1 MTNDNGK
8 AYYGI
13 GLDNSQLQQDAAEA
27 SRILADIGTEAEQQ
41 SLSVRELLTNLP
53 EINIELITNATDTVS
68 SIDAAFAEIDRVVD
82 TNKAA
87 IKELEKEYARLE
99 KEAAAAFQKGDDKT
113 YRELTQQQVAIKK
126 VISARKEMNRAA
138 AETADELAAE
148 ERRMKEEA
156 KQVEGT
162 AKAHISLRQRI
173 RELKM
178 ELVEM
183 EATGQR
189 GTAEYRALQEEAAAL
204 TDAWGDA
211 QAQANILANDQRG
224 MQGIIS
230 GLTGVSGAFTAAQGA
245 VSLFAGENE
254 HLQAIMLKVQS
265 LMAITMGLQ
274 QVQETLNK
282 DSAFSLVTLN
292 GLKEW
297 WNKLLAVGTGEQIAA
312 AAATGAATAAATANA
327 AATTAEAE
335 SKTAASAAATGKVGA
350 EVADTAA
357 TSANAVAATA
367 GTTAN
372 IGLAG
377 AFRMVG
383 AAIASI
389 PVFGWIAAAIGVL
402 IGVISHFIGKANE
415 ASKRLEEQQELLKE
429 GRKAYAEASMEL
441 ENYIAR
447 IETFN
452 GTKAQEKKLVEELNQ
467 KYGSALGYYDS
478 LSQWKTV
485 LQTKGQAYCQMLL
498 MEAQAQ
504 AILNKYTEA
513 YIHLLE
519 TKEKAENG
527 DFDDRWYEFWNW
539 GGKGDAEKRADA
551 IAEAQAEVNKWE
563 TQYKTLQNQIRE
575 FKAENDLDFHIDP
588 KAVTIGDGKSG
599 GTPFDPKKASAEQKL
614 AIARYKAELAKYLK
628 DSNKELTDLII
639 EGQEQ
644 GLMRELNEIRRSTH
658 EKLAAWT
665 EQLNKLAEVRRDAA
679 KQIYMS
685 GKGATEEGWEQ
696 SENGGKTLQ
705 DWISV
710 IYEENPAI
718 QTEFQRVWEQ
728 IVQNG
733 ENAIRDTRQRYN
745 DAWIDEFGTLQ
756 QKEDKLLR
764 EWRKRLNEIPE
775 EYLPAAIDKM
785 EKEFAALGSERFKK
799 AIDWE
804 SVFGD
809 LSKQSLSSLQYT
821 LTKVRT
827 YFEQN
832 KESMS
837 VTEIKDYQ
845 EAIAKMEEEI
855 ANRNPFSAVLKSL
868 ADLKK
873 SKTEYVEA
881 LAAWKTAQEELNAAE
896 QEFNAALAA
905 KNEIL
910 EQIDNGELV
919 EGCEELTAA
928 ETRLQEARNNSQKA
942 QEKNNAAEQRTLR
955 ARNGITASYKNLAS
969 SLTKVGGVVTDVANR
984 SKTLASI
991 FSDSVASAMGKAI
1004 DFTSEVLDAT
1014 STVIDSIGDLGKDVA
1029 EGVETAVEASA
1040 QGAATAA
1047 ATGATAISTIEK
1059 ASVILAVI
1067 SAALQVATAIANL
1080 FNNDDDKQKEI
1091 EKLQERIDQLQWE
1104 LDNRDTVRLQKN
1116 ADDAIARLR
1125 KSYSEAR
1132 EEVLRLHGVTAQS
1145 SYWQIWFTQARNSAE
1160 IYAKTVSK
1168 IADYWANVSYS
1179 ADKALGSA
1187 KYDESRKQ
1195 LENLAQQQ
1203 VLIQRQI
1210 DEENSKKKTD
1220 SGKVQDY
1227 KNKIAEIAEEMATI
1241 INEMLEDIIGY
1252 TAQDLASE
1260 LGDAFFEAAKAG
1272 EDAMEAWHTKV
1283 NDIVADIIKRMLITQ
1298 YLEPE
1303 IGKIFDKYK
1312 AQWFKNG
1319 EFAGIDAVKDS
1330 AQNMAND
1337 LNRVGDIFNQIYG
1350 GLSENLQ
1357 DLFSSTED
1365 ASREASQKGI
1375 ATASQESVDEL
1386 NGRATAIQGH
1396 TFSINENTKQL
1407 VVTSN
1412 LILQS
1417 VLNIESETTGF
1428 ALRLER
1434 MESNLKSVKDSL
1446 DDINLK
1452 GIKMR

>member
-82 TNKAA
+82 TNNAA
-87 IKELEKEYARLE
+87 IKELEKEYARLG
-99 KEAAAAFQKGDDKT
+99 KEAAAAFMKGDDKT
-113 YRELTQQQVAIKK
+113 YRELTQQQAAIKK

-156 KQVEGT
+156 KATEELGKTQV
-162 AKAHISLRQRI
+162 SLKQRLK
-173 RELKM
+173 EVKM

-183 EATGQR
+183 EAAGQR
-189 GTAEYRALQEEAAAL
+189 NTAEYRALQEEAAAL

-211 QAQANILANDQRG
+211 QAQASILAHDQRG

-230 GLTGVSGAFTAAQGA
+230 GLTGVSGAFTAAQGT

-274 QVQETLNK
+274 QVQATLNK

-297 WNKLLAVGTGEQIAA
+297 WNKLLAVGTGEQIAET
-312 AAATGAATAAATANA
+312 AATGAATAAATANA

-335 SKTAASAAATGKVGA
+335 SKAAASAAATGKVGA

-367 GTTAN
+367 GTAAN

-383 AAIASI
+383 AAISSI
-389 PVFGWIAAAIGVL
+389 PVFGWIAAAIGGLIAVFSSL
-402 IGVISHFIGKANE
+402 IGKESE
-415 ASKRLEEQQELLKE
+415 ATKQMKEQQELLKE
-429 GRKAYAEASMEL
+429 GRKAFAEASMEI
-441 ENYIAR
+441 ENYTAR
-447 IETFN
+447 IESFN

-513 YIHLLE
+513 YINLLE
-519 TKEKAENG
+519 IKEKAENG

-551 IAEAQAEVNKWE
+551 IAEAQAQVDKWE
-563 TQYKTLQNQIRE
+563 TQYKNLQTQIRE
-575 FKAENDLDFHIDP
+575 FKSENDLDFHIDP
-588 KAVTIGDGKSG
+588 KAVTIGDGK
-599 GTPFDPKKASAEQKL
+599 GTPFDPKKATAEQKL

-644 GLMRELNEIRRSTH
+644 GLMRELNEIRRGTR
-658 EKLAAWT
+658 EKLDAWT
-665 EQLNKLAEVRRDAA
+665 EQLNKLAEVRRDTA
-679 KQIYMS
+679 KQLYMS
-685 GKGATEEGWEQ
+685 GRGATEEGWEQ
-696 SENGGKTLQ
+696 SADGKKTLQ
-705 DWISV
+705 DWIAV

-728 IVQNG
+728 IVKNG
-733 ENAIRDTRQRYN
+733 EEAITKARQSYN

-756 QKEDKLLR
+756 QKEEKLLR
-764 EWRKRLNEIPE
+764 EWTKKLNEIPE
-775 EYLPAAIDKM
+775 EFRANAITKM
-785 EKEFAALGSERFKK
+785 EEEFAALGSERFKK

-821 LTKVRT
+821 LTKVRA

-832 KESMS
+832 KSSMS

-845 EAIAKMEEEI
+845 EAITKMEEEI
-855 ANRNPFSAVLKSL
+855 ANRNPFAAMLKSL
-868 ADLKK
+868 SDLKS
-873 SKTEYVEA
+873 SKAEYVAA
-881 LAAWKTAQEELNAAE
+881 LAAWKTAQEELNAAND
-896 QEFNAALAA
+896 EFNAALAA

-910 EQIDNGELV
+910 TQIDNGELV
-919 EGCEELTAA
+919 EGCEELTEA
-928 ETRLQEARNNSQKA
+928 ETRLQEARTRSQQA
-942 QEKNNAAEQRTLR
+942 TEKNNAAEQRTLR
-955 ARNGITASYKNLAS
+955 ARNGITASYKNFAS
-969 SLTKVGGVVTDVANR
+969 SLTKVGTVVTDVANR
-984 SKTLASI
+984 SKNLAAI

-1014 STVIDSIGDLGKDVA
+1014 STVIDSLGDLGKDVA
-1029 EGVETAVEASA
+1029 EGVETAVEATA
-1040 QGAATAA
+1040 QGATAAA

-1104 LDNRDTVRLQKN
+1104 LDNQDTVRLTKN
-1116 ADDAIARLR
+1116 TDDAIARLK
-1125 KSYSEAR
+1125 KSYAEAR
-1132 EEVLRLHGVTAQS
+1132 EEVLRLHGVTAQTS
-1145 SYWQIWFTQARNSAE
+1145 MWAQWFLTARHSAE
-1160 IYAKTVSK
+1160 IYGKTVAK
-1168 IADYWANVSYS
+1168 IADYWANVSYT

-1203 VLIQRQI
+1203 VLIQKQI

-1220 SGKVQDY
+1220 NGKVQDY

-1241 INEMLEDIIGY
+1241 INEMLEEIIGY
-1252 TAQDLASE
+1252 TAEDLASE
-1260 LGDAFFEAAKAG
+1260 LGNAFFEAAKAG

-1312 AQWFKNG
+1312 SKWFKDG

-1330 AQNMAND
+1330 AQNMADD

-1350 GLSENLQ
+1350 GLNEGLQ
-1357 DLFSSTED
+1357 NLFSSTED
-1365 ASREASQKGI
+1365 ANREASQKGI

-1386 NGRATAIQGH
+1386 NGRTTAIQGH
-1396 TFSINENTKQL
+1396 TYSINENTKQL

-1417 VLNIESETTGF
+1417 VMNIETETTGF
-1428 ALRLER
+1428 GQRLQR
-1434 MESNLKSVKDSL
+1434 METNLKSVKDSL

-1452 GIKMR
+1452 GLKLR

>member
-41 SLSVRELLTNLP
+41 SLSVRDLLTNLP

-82 TNKAA
+82 TNNAA
-87 IKELEKEYARLE
+87 IKELEKEYARLG
-99 KEAAAAFQKGDDKT
+99 KEAGAAFMKGDDKT
-113 YRELTQQQVAIKK
+113 YRELTQQQQAIKK

-138 AETADELAAE
+138 AETADELAKE
-148 ERRMKEEA
+148 EKRMKEEA
-156 KQVEGT
+156 KAAEES
-162 AKAHISLRQRI
+162 AKSQTSLRQRL
-173 RELKM
+173 REVKL
-178 ELVEM
+178 ELVEL
-183 EATGQR
+183 EAAGQR

-230 GLTGVSGAFTAAQGA
+230 GLTGVSGAFTAAQGT

-274 QVQETLNK
+274 QVQATLNK

-297 WNKLLAVGTGEQIAA
+297 WNKLLAVGTGQQIAET
-312 AAATGAATAAATANA
+312 AATGAATAAATANA

-335 SKTAASAAATGKVGA
+335 SKAAASAAATGKVGA
-350 EVADTAA
+350 EIADTAA
-357 TSANAVAATA
+357 TGANAVAAGA
-367 GTTAN
+367 GATAN

-383 AAIASI
+383 AAISSI

-402 IGVISHFIGKANE
+402 IGVISHFIDKANE
-415 ASKRLEEQQELLKE
+415 ASKRLEEQQELVKE
-429 GRKAYAEASMEL
+429 GRKAYAEASMEIQ
-441 ENYIAR
+441 NYTAR
-447 IETFN
+447 IESFN
-452 GTKAQEKKLVEELNQ
+452 GTKAQEKQLVEELNQ
-467 KYGSALGYYDS
+467 KYGSALGYDDR

-504 AILNKYTEA
+504 AILNKYTES
-513 YIHLLE
+513 YINLLE

-527 DFDDRWYEFWNW
+527 EFDHWYQT
-539 GGKGDAEKRADA
+539 KAGDQAARRNA
-551 IAEAQAEVNKWE
+551 IAEAQAEVDKWE
-563 TQYKTLQNQIRE
+563 TQYKDLQNQIRE
-575 FKAENDLDFHIDP
+575 FKAANDLDFHIDP
-588 KAVTIGDGKSG
+588 KSVTIGGGSG
-599 GTPFDPKKASAEQKL
+599 SSFDPKKATSEQKL

-644 GLMRELNEIRRSTH
+644 GLMRELNEIRRGTR

-665 EQLNKLAEVRRDAA
+665 EQLNKLAEVRRDTA
-679 KQIYMS
+679 KQLYMS

-696 SENGGKTLQ
+696 SDNGKKTLQ

-710 IYEENPAI
+710 IYEENPEI
-718 QTEFQRVWEQ
+718 QAEFQRVWEQ
-728 IVQNG
+728 IVKNG
-733 ENAIRDTRQRYN
+733 EEAISAARQSYN
-745 DAWIDEFGTLQ
+745 DAWIDEFGTLE

-764 EWRKRLNEIPE
+764 EWTKKLNSIPA
-775 EYLPAAIDKM
+775 EYLPAAIQQM
-785 EKEFAALGSERFKK
+785 EEAFSALGSERFKK

-832 KESMS
+832 KDSMS

-845 EAIAKMEEEI
+845 EAITKMEEEI
-855 ANRNPFSAVLKSL
+855 ANRNPFAAMLKSL
-868 ADLKK
+868 SDLKSAK
-873 SKTEYVEA
+873 AEYIDA
-881 LAAWKTAQEELNAAE
+881 LSAWKTAQEELNVANA
-896 QEFNAALAA
+896 EFNEALAA
-905 KNEIL
+905 KNEIIS
-910 EQIDNGELV
+910 QIDNGELV
-919 EGCEELTAA
+919 EGCEELTEA
-928 ETRLQEARNNSQKA
+928 ETRLQEARTRSQQA
-942 QEKNNAAEQRTLR
+942 TERNNAAEQRTLR
-955 ARNGITASYKNLAS
+955 ARNGITASYKNFAS
-969 SLTKVGGVVTDVANR
+969 SLTKVGGVVTDVATR
-984 SKTLASI
+984 SKALASI

-1014 STVIDSIGDLGKDVA
+1014 ETVIDSIGDLGKDVA
-1029 EGVETAVEASA
+1029 EGVETAVEATA
-1040 QGAATAA
+1040 QGATAAA

-1104 LDNRDTVRLQKN
+1104 LDNQETVRLQRN
-1116 ADDAIARLR
+1116 ADDAISRLK
-1125 KSYSEAR
+1125 KSYAEAR
-1132 EEVLRLHGVTAQS
+1132 QEVLALHGITAQS

-1168 IADYWANVSYS
+1168 IADYWANVSYT

-1195 LENLAQQQ
+1195 LENLAKQQ

-1252 TAQDLASE
+1252 TATDLASE
-1260 LGDAFFEAAKAG
+1260 LGNAFFEAAKAG

-1298 YLEPE
+1298 FLEPE
-1303 IGKIFDKYK
+1303 IGKIFDRYK
-1312 AQWFKNG
+1312 QKWFPNG
-1319 EFAGIDAVKDS
+1319 QFAGIDAVIAS
-1330 AQNMAND
+1330 AQGMSSD
-1337 LNRVGDIFNQIYG
+1337 LNRAGEIFNQIYS
-1350 GLSENLQ
+1350 GLNQGLQ
-1357 DLFSSTED
+1357 DLFAPTEE
-1365 ASREASQKGI
+1365 ASRQASEKGI

-1407 VVTSN
+1407 VVTAN
-1412 LILQS
+1412 LILES
-1417 VLNIESETTGF
+1417 VLNIESETSGF
-1428 ALRLER
+1428 GLRLER
-1434 MESNLKSVKDSL
+1434 METNLKSVRDTL

-1452 GIKMR
+1452 GLKMR

>member
-41 SLSVRELLTNLP
+41 SLSVRDLLTNLP

-82 TNKAA
+82 TNNAA
-87 IKELEKEYARLE
+87 IKELEKEYARLG
-99 KEAAAAFQKGDDKT
+99 KEAGAAFMKGDDKT
-113 YRELTQQQVAIKK
+113 YRELTQQQQAIKK

-138 AETADELAAE
+138 AETADELAKE
-148 ERRMKEEA
+148 EKRMKEEA
-156 KQVEGT
+156 KAAEES
-162 AKAHISLRQRI
+162 AKSQTSLRQRL
-173 RELKM
+173 REVKL
-178 ELVEM
+178 ELVEL
-183 EATGQR
+183 EAAGQR
-189 GTAEYRALQEEAAAL
+189 GTAEYRALQEDAAAL

-274 QVQETLNK
+274 QVQATLNK

-297 WNKLLAVGTGEQIAA
+297 WNKLLAVGTGQQIAET
-312 AAATGAATAAATANA
+312 AATGAATAAATANA
-327 AATTAEAE
+327 TATTAEAE
-335 SKTAASAAATGKVGA
+335 SKAAASAAATGKVGA
-350 EVADTAA
+350 EIADTAA
-357 TSANAVAATA
+357 TGANAVAAGA
-367 GTTAN
+367 GATAN

-383 AAIASI
+383 AAISSI

-402 IGVISHFIGKANE
+402 IGVISHFIDKANE
-415 ASKRLEEQQELLKE
+415 ASKRLEEQQELVKE
-429 GRKAYAEASMEL
+429 GRKAYAEASMEIQ
-441 ENYIAR
+441 NYTAR
-447 IETFN
+447 IESFN
-452 GTKAQEKKLVEELNQ
+452 GTKAQEKQLVEELNQ

-478 LSQWKTV
+478 LSQWKSV
-485 LQTKGQAYCQMLL
+485 LQTKGQAYCKMLL

-504 AILNKYTEA
+504 AILNKYTES
-513 YIHLLE
+513 YINLLE

-527 DFDDRWYEFWNW
+527 EFDHWYQT
-539 GGKGDAEKRADA
+539 KAGDQAARRKA
-551 IAEAQAEVNKWE
+551 IAEAQAEVDRWE
-563 TQYKTLQNQIRE
+563 TQYKDLQNQIRE

-588 KAVTIGDGKSG
+588 KSVTIGGGSG
-599 GTPFDPKKASAEQKL
+599 SSFDPKKATSEQKL

-644 GLMRELNEIRRSTH
+644 GLMRELNEIRRGTR

-665 EQLNKLAEVRRDAA
+665 EQLNKLAEVRRDTA
-679 KQIYMS
+679 KQLYMS

-696 SENGGKTLQ
+696 SDNGKKTLQ

-710 IYEENPAI
+710 IYEENPEI
-718 QTEFQRVWEQ
+718 QAEFQRVWEQ
-728 IVQNG
+728 IVKNG
-733 ENAIRDTRQRYN
+733 EEAISAARQSYN
-745 DAWIDEFGTLQ
+745 DAWIDEFGTLE

-764 EWRKRLNEIPE
+764 EWTKKLNSIPA
-775 EYLPAAIDKM
+775 EYLPAAIQQM
-785 EKEFAALGSERFKK
+785 EEAFAALGSERFKK

-832 KESMS
+832 KDSMS

-845 EAIAKMEEEI
+845 KAITKMEEEI
-855 ANRNPFSAVLKSL
+855 ANRNPFAAMLKSL
-868 ADLKK
+868 SDLKSAK
-873 SKTEYVEA
+873 AEYIDA
-881 LAAWKTAQEELNAAE
+881 LSAWKTAQEELNAANV
-896 QEFNAALAA
+896 EFNEALAA
-905 KNEIL
+905 KNEIIS
-910 EQIDNGELV
+910 QIDNGELV
-919 EGCEELTAA
+919 EGCDELTEA
-928 ETRLQEARNNSQKA
+928 ETRLQNARTRSQQA
-942 QEKNNAAEQRTLR
+942 TEKNNAAEQRTLR
-955 ARNGITASYKNLAS
+955 ARNGITASYKNFAS
-969 SLTKVGGVVTDVANR
+969 SLKNVGGVVTDVATR
-984 SKTLASI
+984 SKALASI

-1014 STVIDSIGDLGKDVA
+1014 ETVIDSLGDLGKDVA
-1029 EGVETAVEASA
+1029 EGVETAVEATA
-1040 QGAATAA
+1040 QGATAA
-1047 ATGATAISTIEK
+1047 TATGATAISTIEK

-1104 LDNRDTVRLQKN
+1104 LDNQETVRLQRN
-1116 ADDAIARLR
+1116 ADDAIARLK
-1125 KSYSEAR
+1125 KSYVEAR
-1132 EEVLRLHGVTAQS
+1132 QEVLALHGITAQS

-1168 IADYWANVSYS
+1168 IADYWANVSYTT
-1179 ADKALGSA
+1179 DKALGSA

-1227 KNKIAEIAEEMATI
+1227 KNKIAEIAEEMVKI

-1252 TAQDLASE
+1252 TASDLSSE
-1260 LGDAFFEAAKAG
+1260 LGNAFFEAAKAG

-1298 YLEPE
+1298 FLEPE
-1303 IGKIFDKYK
+1303 IGKIFDRYK
-1312 AQWFKNG
+1312 QKWFPNG
-1319 EFAGIDAVKDS
+1319 QFAGIDAVIAS
-1330 AQNMAND
+1330 AQGMSAD
-1337 LNRVGDIFNQIYG
+1337 LNRAGEIFNQIYS
-1350 GLSENLQ
+1350 GLNQGLQ
-1357 DLFSSTED
+1357 DLFAPTEE
-1365 ASREASQKGI
+1365 ASREASEKGI

-1407 VVTSN
+1407 VVTAN
-1412 LILQS
+1412 LILES
-1417 VLNIESETTGF
+1417 VLNIESETSGF
-1428 ALRLER
+1428 GLRLER
-1434 MESNLKSVKDSL
+1434 METSLKSVRETL
-1446 DDINLK
+1446 DEINLK
-1452 GIKMR
+1452 GLKMR

>member
-82 TNKAA
+82 TNNAA
-87 IKELEKEYARLE
+87 IKELEKEYARLG
-99 KEAAAAFQKGDDKT
+99 KEAGAAFMKGDDKT
-113 YRELTQQQVAIKK
+113 YRELTQQQQAIKQ

-138 AETADELAAE
+138 AETAAELAAE
-148 ERRMKEEA
+148 ERRMKDEA
-156 KQVEGT
+156 KATEES
-162 AKAHISLRQRI
+162 AKSQTSLRQRL
-173 RELKM
+173 REVKL
-178 ELVEM
+178 ELVEL
-183 EATGQR
+183 EAAGQR
-189 GTAEYRALQEEAAAL
+189 GSAEYRALQEEAAAL

-274 QVQETLNK
+274 QVQATLNK

-297 WNKLLAVGTGEQIAA
+297 WNKLLAVGTGQQIAET
-312 AAATGAATAAATANA
+312 AATGVATAAATANA

-335 SKTAASAAATGKVGA
+335 SKAAVSAAATGKVGA

-357 TSANAVAATA
+357 TGANAVAAGA
-367 GTTAN
+367 GTAAN

-383 AAIASI
+383 AAISSI
-389 PVFGWIAAAIGVL
+389 PVFGWIAAAISVL
-402 IGVISHFIGKANE
+402 IGVISHFIDKANE
-415 ASKRLEEQQELLKE
+415 ASKRLEEQQELVKE
-429 GRKAYAEASMEL
+429 GRKAYAEASMEI
-441 ENYIAR
+441 ENYTAR
-447 IETFN
+447 IESFN
-452 GTKAQEKKLVEELNQ
+452 GTKAQEKQLVEELNQ
-467 KYGSALGYYDS
+467 KYGSSLGYYDG

-504 AILNKYTEA
+504 AILNKYTES
-513 YIHLLE
+513 YINLLE

-527 DFDDRWYEFWNW
+527 EFDHFYQT
-539 GGKGDAEKRADA
+539 KAGDQKARRDA
-551 IAEAQAEVNKWE
+551 IAEAQAEVDRWE
-563 TQYKTLQNQIRE
+563 TQYKDLQRQIRE

-588 KAVTIGDGKSG
+588 KAVTIGGGSG
-599 GTPFDPKKASAEQKL
+599 VSAFDPKKATAEQKL

-628 DSNKELTDLII
+628 NSNKELTDLII

-644 GLMRELNEIRRSTH
+644 GLMRELNEIRRSTQ

-665 EQLNKLAEVRRDAA
+665 EQLNRLAEVRRDAA

-685 GKGATEEGWEQ
+685 GNGATEEGWEQ
-696 SENGGKTLQ
+696 SDNGKKTLQ

-710 IYEENPAI
+710 IYEENPEI
-718 QTEFQRVWEQ
+718 QAEFQRVWEQ
-728 IVQNG
+728 IVLNG

-764 EWRKRLNEIPE
+764 EWGKRLNEIPE

-785 EKEFAALGSERFKK
+785 EKEFSALGSERFKK

-855 ANRNPFSAVLKSL
+855 ANRNPFSAMLKSL
-868 ADLKK
+868 SDMKK
-873 SKTEYVEA
+873 SKAEYVLA
-881 LAAWKTAQEELNAAE
+881 LAAWKTAQEELNAANE
-896 QEFNAALAA
+896 EFNAALAA
-905 KNEIL
+905 KNKIL
-910 EQIDNGELV
+910 KQIDNGKLV

-928 ETRLQEARNNSQKA
+928 ETRLEEARNNSQKA
-942 QEKNNAAEQRTLR
+942 QEKNNSAEQRTLR
-955 ARNGITASYKNLAS
+955 ARNGITASYKNFAS
-969 SLTKVGGVVTDVANR
+969 SLTKVGGVVTDVATR
-984 SKTLASI
+984 SKALASI

-1029 EGVETAVEASA
+1029 EGVETAVEATA
-1040 QGAATAA
+1040 QGATAAA

-1104 LDNRDTVRLQKN
+1104 LDNQDTVRLQKN

-1145 SYWQIWFTQARNSAE
+1145 SYWQIWFTEARHSAE

-1203 VLIQRQI
+1203 VLIQKQI

-1220 SGKVQDY
+1220 SGKIQDY

-1252 TAQDLASE
+1252 TAEDLASE
-1260 LGDAFFEAAKAG
+1260 LGNAFFEAAKAG

-1337 LNRVGDIFNQIYG
+1337 LNRVGDIFNQIYS

>member
-27 SRILADIGTEAEQQ
+27 SRILADIGTEAERQ
-41 SLSVRELLTNLP
+41 SLSVRDLLTNLP

-82 TNKAA
+82 TNNAA
-87 IKELEKEYARLE
+87 IKELEKEYARLG
-99 KEAAAAFQKGDDKT
+99 KEAGAAFMKGDDKT
-113 YRELTQQQVAIKK
+113 YRELTQQQQAIKM

-138 AETADELAAE
+138 AETADELAKE
-148 ERRMKEEA
+148 EKRMKEEA
-156 KQVEGT
+156 KAAEES
-162 AKAHISLRQRI
+162 AKSQTSLRQRL
-173 RELKM
+173 REVKL
-178 ELVEM
+178 ELVEL
-183 EATGQR
+183 EAAGQR

-204 TDAWGDA
+204 TDAWDDA

-274 QVQETLNK
+274 QVQATLNK

-297 WNKLLAVGTGEQIAA
+297 WNKLLAVGTGQQIAET
-312 AAATGAATAAATANA
+312 AATGVATAAATANA

-335 SKTAASAAATGKVGA
+335 SKAAASAAATGKVGA
-350 EVADTAA
+350 EIADTAA
-357 TSANAVAATA
+357 TGANAVAAGA
-367 GTTAN
+367 GATAN

-383 AAIASI
+383 AAISSI

-402 IGVISHFIGKANE
+402 IGVISHFIDKANE
-415 ASKRLEEQQELLKE
+415 ASKRLEEQQELVKE
-429 GRKAYAEASMEL
+429 GRKAYAEASMEIQ
-441 ENYIAR
+441 NYTAR
-447 IETFN
+447 IESFN
-452 GTKAQEKKLVEELNQ
+452 GTKAQEKQLVEELNQ

-504 AILNKYTEA
+504 AILNKYTES
-513 YIHLLE
+513 YINLLE

-527 DFDDRWYEFWNW
+527 EFDHWYQT
-539 GGKGDAEKRADA
+539 KAGDQAARRNA
-551 IAEAQAEVNKWE
+551 IAEAQAEVDKWE
-563 TQYKTLQNQIRE
+563 TQYKDLQNQIRE
-575 FKAENDLDFHIDP
+575 FKAANDLDFHIDP
-588 KAVTIGDGKSG
+588 KSVTIGGGSG
-599 GTPFDPKKASAEQKL
+599 SSFDPKKATSEQKL

-644 GLMRELNEIRRSTH
+644 GLMRELNEIRRGTR

-665 EQLNKLAEVRRDAA
+665 EQLNKLAEVRRDTA
-679 KQIYMS
+679 KQLYMS

-696 SENGGKTLQ
+696 SDNGKKTLQ

-710 IYEENPAI
+710 IYEENPEI
-718 QTEFQRVWEQ
+718 QAEFQRVWEQ
-728 IVQNG
+728 IVKNG
-733 ENAIRDTRQRYN
+733 EEAISAARQSYN
-745 DAWIDEFGTLQ
+745 DAWIDEFGTLE

-764 EWRKRLNEIPE
+764 EWTKKLNSIPA
-775 EYLPAAIDKM
+775 EYLPAAIQQM
-785 EKEFAALGSERFKK
+785 EEAFSALGSERFKK

-832 KESMS
+832 KDSMS

-845 EAIAKMEEEI
+845 EAITKMEEEI
-855 ANRNPFSAVLKSL
+855 ANRNPFAAMLKSL
-868 ADLKK
+868 SDLKSAK
-873 SKTEYVEA
+873 AEYIDA
-881 LAAWKTAQEELNAAE
+881 LSAWKTAQEELNAANA
-896 QEFNAALAA
+896 EFNEALAA
-905 KNEIL
+905 KNEIIS
-910 EQIDNGELV
+910 QIDNGELV
-919 EGCEELTAA
+919 EGCDELTEA
-928 ETRLQEARNNSQKA
+928 ETRLQNARTRSQQA
-942 QEKNNAAEQRTLR
+942 TEKNNAAEQRTLR
-955 ARNGITASYKNLAS
+955 ARNGITASYKNFAS
-969 SLTKVGGVVTDVANR
+969 SLKKVGGVVTDVATR
-984 SKTLASI
+984 SKALASI

-1014 STVIDSIGDLGKDVA
+1014 ETVIDSIGDLGKDVA
-1029 EGVETAVEASA
+1029 EGVETAVEATA
-1040 QGAATAA
+1040 QGATAAA

-1104 LDNRDTVRLQKN
+1104 LDNQETVRLQRN
-1116 ADDAIARLR
+1116 ADDAISRLK
-1125 KSYSEAR
+1125 KSYAEAR
-1132 EEVLRLHGVTAQS
+1132 QEVLALHGITAQS

-1168 IADYWANVSYS
+1168 IADYWANVSYT

-1252 TAQDLASE
+1252 TASDLASE
-1260 LGDAFFEAAKAG
+1260 LGNAFFEAAKAG

-1298 YLEPE
+1298 FLEPE
-1303 IGKIFDKYK
+1303 IGKIFDRYK
-1312 AQWFKNG
+1312 QKWFPNG
-1319 EFAGIDAVKDS
+1319 QFAGIDAVIAS
-1330 AQNMAND
+1330 AQGMSSD
-1337 LNRVGDIFNQIYG
+1337 LNRAGEIFNQIYS
-1350 GLSENLQ
+1350 GLNQGLQ
-1357 DLFSSTED
+1357 DLFAPTEE
-1365 ASREASQKGI
+1365 ASREASEKGI

-1407 VVTSN
+1407 VVTAN
-1412 LILQS
+1412 LILES
-1417 VLNIESETTGF
+1417 VLNIESETSGF
-1428 ALRLER
+1428 GLRLER
-1434 MESNLKSVKDSL
+1434 METSLKSVRDTL

-1452 GIKMR
+1452 GLKMR

>member
-41 SLSVRELLTNLP
+41 SLSVRDLLTNLP

-82 TNKAA
+82 TNNAA
-87 IKELEKEYARLE
+87 IKELEKEYARLG
-99 KEAAAAFQKGDDKT
+99 KEAGAAFMKGDDKT
-113 YRELTQQQVAIKK
+113 YRELTQQQQAIKK
-126 VISARKEMNRAA
+126 IISARKEMNRAA
-138 AETADELAAE
+138 AETADELAKE
-148 ERRMKEEA
+148 EKRMKEEA
-156 KQVEGT
+156 KAAEES
-162 AKAHISLRQRI
+162 AKSQTSLRQRL
-173 RELKM
+173 REVKL
-178 ELVEM
+178 ELVEL
-183 EATGQR
+183 EAAGQR
-189 GTAEYRALQEEAAAL
+189 GTAEYRALQEDAAAL

-274 QVQETLNK
+274 QVQATLNK

-297 WNKLLAVGTGEQIAA
+297 WNKLLAVGTGQQIAET
-312 AAATGAATAAATANA
+312 AATGAATAAATANA
-327 AATTAEAE
+327 TATTAEAE
-335 SKTAASAAATGKVGA
+335 SKAAASAAAIGKVGA
-350 EVADTAA
+350 EIADTAA
-357 TSANAVAATA
+357 TGANAVAAGA
-367 GTTAN
+367 GATAN

-383 AAIASI
+383 AAISSI

-402 IGVISHFIGKANE
+402 IGVISHFIDKANE
-415 ASKRLEEQQELLKE
+415 ASKRLEEQQELVKE
-429 GRKAYAEASMEL
+429 GRKAYAEASMEIQ
-441 ENYIAR
+441 NYTAR
-447 IETFN
+447 IESFN
-452 GTKAQEKKLVEELNQ
+452 GTKAQEKQLVEELNQ

-478 LSQWKTV
+478 LSQWKSV
-485 LQTKGQAYCQMLL
+485 LQTKGQAYCKMLL
-498 MEAQAQ
+498 METQAQ
-504 AILNKYTEA
+504 AILNKYTES
-513 YIHLLE
+513 YINLLE

-527 DFDDRWYEFWNW
+527 EFDHWYQT
-539 GGKGDAEKRADA
+539 KAGDQAARRKA
-551 IAEAQAEVNKWE
+551 IAEAQAEVDRWE
-563 TQYKTLQNQIRE
+563 TQYKDLQNQIRE

-588 KAVTIGDGKSG
+588 KSVTIGGGSG
-599 GTPFDPKKASAEQKL
+599 SSFDPKKATSEQKL

-644 GLMRELNEIRRSTH
+644 GLMRELNEIRRGTR

-665 EQLNKLAEVRRDAA
+665 EQLNKLAEVRRDTA
-679 KQIYMS
+679 KQLYMS

-696 SENGGKTLQ
+696 SDNGKKTLQ

-710 IYEENPAI
+710 IYEENPEI
-718 QTEFQRVWEQ
+718 QAEFQRVWEQ
-728 IVQNG
+728 IVKNG
-733 ENAIRDTRQRYN
+733 EEAISAARQSYN
-745 DAWIDEFGTLQ
+745 DAWIDEFGTLE

-764 EWRKRLNEIPE
+764 EWTKKLNSIPA
-775 EYLPAAIDKM
+775 EYLPAAIQQM
-785 EKEFAALGSERFKK
+785 EEAFAALGSERFKK

-832 KESMS
+832 KDSMS

-845 EAIAKMEEEI
+845 KAITKMEEEI
-855 ANRNPFSAVLKSL
+855 ANRNPFAAMLKSL
-868 ADLKK
+868 SDLKSAK
-873 SKTEYVEA
+873 AEYIDA
-881 LAAWKTAQEELNAAE
+881 LSAWKTAQEELNAANV
-896 QEFNAALAA
+896 EFNEALAA
-905 KNEIL
+905 KNEIIS
-910 EQIDNGELV
+910 QIDNGELV
-919 EGCEELTAA
+919 EGCDELTEA
-928 ETRLQEARNNSQKA
+928 ETRLQNARTRSQQA
-942 QEKNNAAEQRTLR
+942 TEKNNAAEQRTLR
-955 ARNGITASYKNLAS
+955 ARNGITASYKNFAS
-969 SLTKVGGVVTDVANR
+969 SLKNVGGVVTDVATR
-984 SKTLASI
+984 SKALASI

-1014 STVIDSIGDLGKDVA
+1014 ETVIDSLGDLGKDVA
-1029 EGVETAVEASA
+1029 EGVETAVEATA
-1040 QGAATAA
+1040 QGATAA
-1047 ATGATAISTIEK
+1047 TATGATAISTIEK

-1104 LDNRDTVRLQKN
+1104 LDNQETVRLQRN
-1116 ADDAIARLR
+1116 ADDAIARLK
-1125 KSYSEAR
+1125 KSYVEAR
-1132 EEVLRLHGVTAQS
+1132 QEVLALHGITAQS

-1168 IADYWANVSYS
+1168 IADYWANVSYTT
-1179 ADKALGSA
+1179 DKALGSA

-1227 KNKIAEIAEEMATI
+1227 KNKIAEIAEEMVTI

-1252 TAQDLASE
+1252 TASDLSSE
-1260 LGDAFFEAAKAG
+1260 LGNAFFEAAKAG

-1298 YLEPE
+1298 FLEPE
-1303 IGKIFDKYK
+1303 IGKIFDRYK
-1312 AQWFKNG
+1312 QKWFPNG
-1319 EFAGIDAVKDS
+1319 QFAGIDAVIAS
-1330 AQNMAND
+1330 AQGMSAD
-1337 LNRVGDIFNQIYG
+1337 LNRAGEIFNQIYS
-1350 GLSENLQ
+1350 GLNQGLQ
-1357 DLFSSTED
+1357 DLFAPTEE
-1365 ASREASQKGI
+1365 ASREASEKGI

-1407 VVTSN
+1407 VVTAN
-1412 LILQS
+1412 LILES
-1417 VLNIESETTGF
+1417 VLNIESETSGF
-1428 ALRLER
+1428 GLRLER
-1434 MESNLKSVKDSL
+1434 METSLKSVRETL
-1446 DDINLK
+1446 DEINLK
-1452 GIKMR
+1452 GLKMR

>member
-41 SLSVRELLTNLP
+41 SLSVRDLLTNLP
-53 EINIELITNATDTVS
+53 EINIELITNATDTAQ

-82 TNKAA
+82 TNNAA
-87 IKELEKEYARLE
+87 IKELEKEYARLG
-99 KEAAAAFQKGDDKT
+99 KEAGAAFMKGDDKT
-113 YRELTQQQVAIKK
+113 YRELTQQQQAIKK

-138 AETADELAAE
+138 AETAYELAAE

-156 KQVEGT
+156 KATEES
-162 AKAHISLRQRI
+162 AKSQTSLRQRL
-173 RELKM
+173 REVKL
-178 ELVEM
+178 ELVEL
-183 EATGQR
+183 EAAGQR
-189 GTAEYRALQEEAAAL
+189 GSAEYRALQDEAAAL

-274 QVQETLNK
+274 QVQQTLNK

-297 WNKLLAVGTGEQIAA
+297 WNKLLAVGTGQQIAE
-312 AAATGAATAAATANA
+312 AAATGTATAAAAANA

-335 SKTAASAAATGKVGA
+335 SKAAASAAATGKVGA

-357 TSANAVAATA
+357 TGANAVAATA
-367 GTTAN
+367 GTAAN

-383 AAIASI
+383 AAISSI
-389 PVFGWIAAAIGVL
+389 PVFGWIAAAIGGL
-402 IGVISHFIGKANE
+402 IAVFSSLLGKEDE
-415 ASKRLEEQQELLKE
+415 ATKQMKEQQELLKE
-429 GRKAYAEASMEL
+429 GRKAYAEASMEI
-441 ENYIAR
+441 ENYTAR
-447 IETFN
+447 IESFN
-452 GTKAQEKKLVEELNQ
+452 GSKAQEKKLVEELNS

-513 YIHLLE
+513 YINLLE

-527 DFDDRWYEFWNW
+527 DFDDSWYEFWNW

-551 IAEAQAEVNKWE
+551 IAEAQAEVDKWE
-563 TQYKTLQNQIRE
+563 TQYKELQSQIRE

-588 KAVTIGDGKSG
+588 KSVTIGDGGSG
-599 GTPFDPKKASAEQKL
+599 STFDPKKATAEQKL
-614 AIARYKAELAKYLK
+614 AIARYKAELAKYLR

-644 GLMRELNEIRRSTH
+644 GLMRELNEIRRGTQ
-658 EKLAAWT
+658 EKLNAWT
-665 EQLNKLAEVRRDAA
+665 EQLNKLAEVRRDTA
-679 KQIYMS
+679 KQLYMS
-685 GKGATEEGWEQ
+685 GQGATEEGWEQ
-696 SENGGKTLQ
+696 SENGKKTLQ
-705 DWISV
+705 DWIAV
-710 IYEENPAI
+710 LYEENPEI

-728 IVQNG
+728 IVANG
-733 ENAIRDTRQRYN
+733 EAAIAKTRQDYN
-745 DAWIDEFGTLQ
+745 DAWIDEFGTLE

-764 EWRKRLNEIPE
+764 EWTKKLNEIPA
-775 EYLPAAIDKM
+775 EYLPAAIQQM
-785 EKEFAALGSERFKK
+785 EEAFSALGSERFKK

-832 KESMS
+832 KDSMS

-845 EAIAKMEEEI
+845 EAITKMEEEI
-855 ANRNPFSAVLKSL
+855 ANRNPFAAMLKSL
-868 ADLKK
+868 SDLKSAK
-873 SKTEYVEA
+873 AEYIDA
-881 LAAWKTAQEELNAAE
+881 LAAWKSAQEELNAANV
-896 QEFNAALAA
+896 EFNEALAA
-905 KNEIL
+905 KNAII

-919 EGCEELTAA
+919 EGCDELTEA
-928 ETRLQEARNNSQKA
+928 ENRLQNARTRSQQA
-942 QEKNNAAEQRTLR
+942 TEKNNAAEQRTLR
-955 ARNGITASYKNLAS
+955 ARNGITASYKNFAS

-984 SKTLASI
+984 SKTLAAI

-1014 STVIDSIGDLGKDVA
+1014 ATVIDSIGDLGKDVA
-1029 EGVETAVEASA
+1029 EGVETAVDAAA
-1040 QGAATAA
+1040 QGATAAA

-1080 FNNDDDKQKEI
+1080 FNNDDEKQKEI

-1104 LDNRDTVRLQKN
+1104 LDNQETVRLQKKT
-1116 ADDAIARLR
+1116 ADALTLLKKLYAETR
-1125 KSYSEAR
+1125 A
-1132 EEVLRLHGVTAQS
+1132 EVLALHGVTAQS

-1160 IYAKTVSK
+1160 IYAKTVAK
-1168 IADYWANVSYS
+1168 IADYWANVSYT

-1187 KYDESRKQ
+1187 KYDDSRKQ

-1203 VLIQRQI
+1203 ILIQRQI

-1252 TAQDLASE
+1252 TAADLSSE
-1260 LGDAFFEAAKAG
+1260 LGNAFFEAAKAG

-1298 YLEPE
+1298 FLEPE

-1312 AQWFKNG
+1312 QKWFPNG
-1319 EFAGIDAVKDS
+1319 QFAGIDAVIAS
-1330 AQNMAND
+1330 AQGMSSD
-1337 LNRVGDIFNQIYG
+1337 LNRAGEIFNQIYS
-1350 GLSENLQ
+1350 GLNQGLQ
-1357 DLFSSTED
+1357 DLFAPTEE
-1365 ASREASQKGI
+1365 ASREASEKGI

-1407 VVTSN
+1407 VVTAN

-1417 VLNIESETTGF
+1417 VLNIESETNGF
-1428 ALRLER
+1428 GLRLER
-1434 MESNLKSVKDSL
+1434 MESSLKSVRDTL

>member
-41 SLSVRELLTNLP
+41 SLSVRDLLTNLP
-53 EINIELITNATDTVS
+53 EINIELITNATDNVS

-82 TNKAA
+82 TNNAA
-87 IKELEKEYARLE
+87 IKELEKEYARLG
-99 KEAAAAFQKGDDKT
+99 KEAGAAFMKGDDKT
-113 YRELTQQQVAIKK
+113 YRELTQQQQAIKK

-138 AETADELAAE
+138 AETADELAKE
-148 ERRMKEEA
+148 EKRMKEEA
-156 KQVEGT
+156 KAAEES
-162 AKAHISLRQRI
+162 AKSQTSLRQRL
-173 RELKM
+173 REVKL
-178 ELVEM
+178 ELVEL
-183 EATGQR
+183 EAAGQR

-224 MQGIIS
+224 MEGIIS

-274 QVQETLNK
+274 QVQATLNK

-297 WNKLLAVGTGEQIAA
+297 WNKLLAVGTGQQIAET
-312 AAATGAATAAATANA
+312 AATGAATAAATANA
-327 AATTAEAE
+327 TATTAEAE
-335 SKTAASAAATGKVGA
+335 SKAAASAAATGKVGA
-350 EVADTAA
+350 EIADTAA
-357 TSANAVAATA
+357 TGANAVAAGA
-367 GTTAN
+367 GATAN

-383 AAIASI
+383 AAISSI

-402 IGVISHFIGKANE
+402 IGVISHFIDKANE
-415 ASKRLEEQQELLKE
+415 ASKRLEEQQELVKE
-429 GRKAYAEASMEL
+429 GRKAYAEASMEIQ
-441 ENYIAR
+441 NYTAR
-447 IETFN
+447 IESFN
-452 GTKAQEKKLVEELNQ
+452 GTKAQEKQLVEELNQ

-478 LSQWKTV
+478 LSQWKSV
-485 LQTKGQAYCQMLL
+485 LQTKGQAYCKMLL

-504 AILNKYTEA
+504 AILNKYTES
-513 YIHLLE
+513 YINLLE

-527 DFDDRWYEFWNW
+527 EFDHWYQT
-539 GGKGDAEKRADA
+539 KAGDQAARRKA
-551 IAEAQAEVNKWE
+551 IAEAQAEVDRWE
-563 TQYKTLQNQIRE
+563 TQYKDLQNQIRE

-588 KAVTIGDGKSG
+588 KSVTIGGGSG
-599 GTPFDPKKASAEQKL
+599 SSFDPKKATSEQKL

-644 GLMRELNEIRRSTH
+644 GLMRELNEIRRGTR

-665 EQLNKLAEVRRDAA
+665 EQLNKLAEVRRDTA
-679 KQIYMS
+679 KQLYMS

-696 SENGGKTLQ
+696 SDNGKKTLQ

-710 IYEENPAI
+710 IYEENPEI
-718 QTEFQRVWEQ
+718 QAEFQRVWEQ
-728 IVQNG
+728 IVKNG
-733 ENAIRDTRQRYN
+733 EEAISAARQSYN
-745 DAWIDEFGTLQ
+745 DAWIDEFGTLE

-764 EWRKRLNEIPE
+764 EWTKKLNSIPA
-775 EYLPAAIDKM
+775 EYLPAAIQQM
-785 EKEFAALGSERFKK
+785 EEAFAALGSERFKK

-832 KESMS
+832 KDSMS

-845 EAIAKMEEEI
+845 KAITKMEEEI
-855 ANRNPFSAVLKSL
+855 ANRNPFAAMLKSL
-868 ADLKK
+868 SDLKSAK
-873 SKTEYVEA
+873 AEYIDA
-881 LAAWKTAQEELNAAE
+881 LSAWKTAQEELNAANV
-896 QEFNAALAA
+896 EFNEALAA
-905 KNEIL
+905 KNEIIS
-910 EQIDNGELV
+910 QIDNGELV
-919 EGCEELTAA
+919 EGCDELTEA
-928 ETRLQEARNNSQKA
+928 ETRLQNARTRSQQA
-942 QEKNNAAEQRTLR
+942 TEKNNAAEQRTLR
-955 ARNGITASYKNLAS
+955 ARNGITASYKNFAS
-969 SLTKVGGVVTDVANR
+969 SLKNVGGVVTDVATR
-984 SKTLASI
+984 SKALASI

-1014 STVIDSIGDLGKDVA
+1014 ETVIDSLGDLGKDVA
-1029 EGVETAVEASA
+1029 EGVETAVEATA
-1040 QGAATAA
+1040 QGATAA
-1047 ATGATAISTIEK
+1047 TATGATAISTIEK

-1104 LDNRDTVRLQKN
+1104 LDNQETVRLQRN
-1116 ADDAIARLR
+1116 ADDAIARLK
-1125 KSYSEAR
+1125 KSYVEAR
-1132 EEVLRLHGVTAQS
+1132 QEVLALHGITAQS

-1168 IADYWANVSYS
+1168 IADYWANVSYTT
-1179 ADKALGSA
+1179 DKALGSA

-1227 KNKIAEIAEEMATI
+1227 KNKIAEIAEEMVTI

-1252 TAQDLASE
+1252 TASDLSSE
-1260 LGDAFFEAAKAG
+1260 LGNAFFEAAKAG

-1298 YLEPE
+1298 FLEPE
-1303 IGKIFDKYK
+1303 IGKIFDRYK
-1312 AQWFKNG
+1312 QKWFPNG
-1319 EFAGIDAVKDS
+1319 QFAGIDAVIAS
-1330 AQNMAND
+1330 AQGMSAD
-1337 LNRVGDIFNQIYG
+1337 LNRAGEIFNQIYS
-1350 GLSENLQ
+1350 GLNQGLQ
-1357 DLFSSTED
+1357 DLFAPTEE
-1365 ASREASQKGI
+1365 ASREASEKGI

-1407 VVTSN
+1407 VVTAN
-1412 LILQS
+1412 LILES
-1417 VLNIESETTGF
+1417 VLNIESETSGF
-1428 ALRLER
+1428 GLRLER
-1434 MESNLKSVKDSL
+1434 METSLKSVRETL
-1446 DDINLK
+1446 DEINLK
-1452 GIKMR
+1452 GLKMR

>member
-41 SLSVRELLTNLP
+41 SLSVRDLLTNLP

-82 TNKAA
+82 TNNAA
-87 IKELEKEYARLE
+87 IKELEKEYARLG
-99 KEAAAAFQKGDDKT
+99 KEAGAAFMKGDDKT
-113 YRELTQQQVAIKK
+113 YRELTQQQQAIKK

-138 AETADELAAE
+138 AETADELAKE
-148 ERRMKEEA
+148 EKRMKEEA
-156 KQVEGT
+156 KAAEES
-162 AKAHISLRQRI
+162 AKSQTSLRQRL
-173 RELKM
+173 REVKL
-178 ELVEM
+178 ELVEL
-183 EATGQR
+183 EAAGQR
-189 GTAEYRALQEEAAAL
+189 GTAEYRALQEDAAAL

-274 QVQETLNK
+274 QVQATLNK

-297 WNKLLAVGTGEQIAA
+297 WNKLLAVGTGQQIAET
-312 AAATGAATAAATANA
+312 AATGAATAAATANA
-327 AATTAEAE
+327 TATTAEAE
-335 SKTAASAAATGKVGA
+335 SKAAASAAATGKVGA
-350 EVADTAA
+350 EIADTAA
-357 TSANAVAATA
+357 TGANAVAAGA
-367 GTTAN
+367 GATAN

-383 AAIASI
+383 AAISSI

-402 IGVISHFIGKANE
+402 IGVISHFIDKANE
-415 ASKRLEEQQELLKE
+415 ASKRLEEQQELVKE
-429 GRKAYAEASMEL
+429 GRKAYAEASMEIQ
-441 ENYIAR
+441 NYTAR
-447 IETFN
+447 IESFN
-452 GTKAQEKKLVEELNQ
+452 GTKAQEKQLVEELNQ

-478 LSQWKTV
+478 LSQWKSV
-485 LQTKGQAYCQMLL
+485 LQTKGQAYCKMLL

-504 AILNKYTEA
+504 AILNKYTES
-513 YIHLLE
+513 YINLLE

-527 DFDDRWYEFWNW
+527 EFDHWYQT
-539 GGKGDAEKRADA
+539 KAGDQAARRKA
-551 IAEAQAEVNKWE
+551 IAEAQAEVDRWE
-563 TQYKTLQNQIRE
+563 TQYKDLQNQIRE

-588 KAVTIGDGKSG
+588 KSVTIGGGSG
-599 GTPFDPKKASAEQKL
+599 SSFDPKKATSEQKL

-644 GLMRELNEIRRSTH
+644 GLMRELNEIRRGTR

-665 EQLNKLAEVRRDAA
+665 EQLNKLAEVRRDTA
-679 KQIYMS
+679 KQLYMS

-696 SENGGKTLQ
+696 SDNGKKTLQ

-710 IYEENPAI
+710 IYEENPEI
-718 QTEFQRVWEQ
+718 QAEFQRVWEQ
-728 IVQNG
+728 IVKNG
-733 ENAIRDTRQRYN
+733 EEAISAARQSYN
-745 DAWIDEFGTLQ
+745 DAWIDEFGTLE

-764 EWRKRLNEIPE
+764 EWTKKLNSIPA
-775 EYLPAAIDKM
+775 EYLPAAIQQM
-785 EKEFAALGSERFKK
+785 EEAFAALGSERFKK

-832 KESMS
+832 KDSMS

-845 EAIAKMEEEI
+845 KAITKMEEEI
-855 ANRNPFSAVLKSL
+855 ANRNPFAAMLKSL
-868 ADLKK
+868 SDLKSAK
-873 SKTEYVEA
+873 AEYIDA
-881 LAAWKTAQEELNAAE
+881 LSAWKTAQEELNAANV
-896 QEFNAALAA
+896 EFNEALAA
-905 KNEIL
+905 KNEIIS
-910 EQIDNGELV
+910 QIDNGELV
-919 EGCEELTAA
+919 EGCDELTEA
-928 ETRLQEARNNSQKA
+928 ETRLQNARTRSQQA
-942 QEKNNAAEQRTLR
+942 TEKNNAAEQRTLR
-955 ARNGITASYKNLAS
+955 ARNGITASYKNFAS
-969 SLTKVGGVVTDVANR
+969 SLKNVGGVVTDVATR
-984 SKTLASI
+984 SKALASI

-1014 STVIDSIGDLGKDVA
+1014 ETVIDSLGDLGKDVA
-1029 EGVETAVEASA
+1029 EGVETAVEATA
-1040 QGAATAA
+1040 QGATAAA

-1104 LDNRDTVRLQKN
+1104 LDNQETVRLQRN
-1116 ADDAIARLR
+1116 ADDAIARLK
-1125 KSYSEAR
+1125 KSYVEAR
-1132 EEVLRLHGVTAQS
+1132 QEVLALHGITAQS

-1168 IADYWANVSYS
+1168 IADYWANVSYT

-1227 KNKIAEIAEEMATI
+1227 KNKIAEIAEEMVTI

-1252 TAQDLASE
+1252 TASDLSSE
-1260 LGDAFFEAAKAG
+1260 LGNAFFEAAKAG

-1298 YLEPE
+1298 FLEPE
-1303 IGKIFDKYK
+1303 IGKIFDRYK
-1312 AQWFKNG
+1312 QKWFPNG
-1319 EFAGIDAVKDS
+1319 QFAGIDAQGMS
-1330 AQNMAND
+1330 AD
-1337 LNRVGDIFNQIYG
+1337 LNRAGEIFNQIYS
-1350 GLSENLQ
+1350 GLNQGLQ
-1357 DLFSSTED
+1357 DLFAPTEE
-1365 ASREASQKGI
+1365 ASREASEKGI

-1407 VVTSN
+1407 VVTAN
-1412 LILQS
+1412 LILES
-1417 VLNIESETTGF
+1417 VLNIESETSGF
-1428 ALRLER
+1428 GLRLER
-1434 MESNLKSVKDSL
+1434 METSLKSVRETL
-1446 DDINLK
+1446 DEINLK
-1452 GIKMR
+1452 GLKMR

>member
-82 TNKAA
+82 TNNAA
-87 IKELEKEYARLE
+87 IRELEKEYARLG
-99 KEAAAAFQKGDDKT
+99 KEAGAAFMKGDDKT
-113 YRELTQQQVAIKK
+113 YRELTQQQQAIKK
-126 VISARKEMNRAA
+126 VISARQEMNRAA
-138 AETADELAAE
+138 AETADELAKE
-148 ERRMKEEA
+148 EKRMKEEA
-156 KQVEGT
+156 KAAEES
-162 AKAHISLRQRI
+162 AKSQTSLRQRL
-173 RELKM
+173 REVKM

-183 EATGQR
+183 EAAGQR
-189 GTAEYRALQEEAAAL
+189 GSAEYRALQEEAAAL

-254 HLQAIMLKVQS
+254 ELQKIMLKVQS

-274 QVQETLNK
+274 QVQQTLNK

-297 WNKLLAVGTGEQIAA
+297 WNKLLAVGTGQQIAET
-312 AAATGAATAAATANA
+312 AATGAATAAATANA

-335 SKTAASAAATGKVGA
+335 SKAAASAAATGKVGA
-350 EVADTAA
+350 EIADTAA
-357 TSANAVAATA
+357 TGANAVAAGA
-367 GTTAN
+367 GATAN

-383 AAIASI
+383 AAISSI

-402 IGVISHFIGKANE
+402 IGVISHFISKANE

-429 GRKAYAEASMEL
+429 GRKAYAEASMEI
-441 ENYIAR
+441 ENYTAR
-447 IETFN
+447 IESFN
-452 GTKAQEKKLVEELNQ
+452 GTKAQEKQLVEELNQ
-467 KYGSALGYYDS
+467 KYGSSLGYYDS
-478 LSQWKTV
+478 LSKWKNV

-513 YIHLLE
+513 YINLLE

-527 DFDDRWYEFWNW
+527 DFDHWYQT
-539 GGKGDAEKRADA
+539 KAGDQKARQEA
-551 IAEAQAEVNKWE
+551 IAEAQAEVDKWE
-563 TQYKTLQNQIRE
+563 KQYKDLQAQIRE

-588 KAVTIGDGKSG
+588 KSVKIGGSG
-599 GTPFDPKKASAEQKL
+599 SSSSSFDPKKATAEQKL

-644 GLMRELNEIRRSTH
+644 GLMRELNEIRKGTR

-685 GKGATEEGWEQ
+685 GKGATEEGWEK
-696 SENGGKTLQ
+696 SDNGKKTLQ

-710 IYEENPAI
+710 IYEENPEI
-718 QTEFQRVWEQ
+718 QAEFQRVWEQ
-728 IVQNG
+728 IVANG
-733 ENAIRDTRQRYN
+733 EAAIAKARQEYN
-745 DAWIDEFGTLQ
+745 DAWIEEFGTLE

-764 EWRKRLNEIPE
+764 EWTKKLNSIPE
-775 EYLPAAIDKM
+775 EYLPAAIKQM
-785 EKEFAALGSERFKK
+785 EEAFAALGSDRFKK

-804 SVFGD
+804 NVFGD

-821 LTKVRT
+821 LTKVRA

-832 KESMS
+832 KNSMS

-845 EAIAKMEEEI
+845 EAITKMEEEI
-855 ANRNPFSAVLKSL
+855 ANRNPFSAMLKSL
-868 ADLKK
+868 SDLKAA
-873 SKTEYVEA
+873 KTEYVDA
-881 LAAWKTAQEELNAAE
+881 LAAWKTAQGELNAANV
-896 QEFNAALAA
+896 EFNEALAE
-905 KNEIL
+905 KNRIL

-919 EGCEELTAA
+919 DGCDELTEA
-928 ETRLQEARNNSQKA
+928 EGRLQTARTKSQQA
-942 QEKNNAAEQRTLR
+942 TEKNNAAEQRTLR
-955 ARNGITASYKNLAS
+955 ARNSITASYKNFAS
-969 SLTKVGGVVTDVANR
+969 SLTKVGSVVTDVANR

-1014 STVIDSIGDLGKDVA
+1014 ATVIDSIGDLGKDVA

-1040 QGAATAA
+1040 QGATAA
-1047 ATGATAISTIEK
+1047 ATTGATAISTIEK

-1080 FNNDDDKQKEI
+1080 FNNDDEKQKEI

-1104 LDNRDTVRLQKN
+1104 LDNQEAVRLQRN
-1116 ADDAIARLR
+1116 TDDAIARL
-1125 KSYSEAR
+1125 KQSYAAAR
-1132 EEVLRLHGVTAQS
+1132 QEVLALHGITAQS
-1145 SYWQIWFTQARNSAE
+1145 SYWAIWFTAARNSAE

-1168 IADYWANVSYS
+1168 IADYWANVSYT

-1203 VLIQRQI
+1203 VLIQKQI

-1252 TAQDLASE
+1252 TAADLSSE
-1260 LGDAFFEAAKAG
+1260 LGNAFFEAAKAG
-1272 EDAMEAWHTKV
+1272 ENAMEAWHTKV

-1312 AQWFKNG
+1312 QKWFPNG
-1319 EFAGIDAVKDS
+1319 EFAGIDAVINS
-1330 AQNMAND
+1330 AQQMGND
-1337 LNRVGDIFNQIYG
+1337 LNQVGEIFNQIYS
-1350 GLSENLQ
+1350 GLNQGLQ
-1357 DLFSSTED
+1357 DLFAPTEE
-1365 ASREASQKGI
+1365 ASREASEKGI

-1407 VVTSN
+1407 VVTAN

-1417 VLNIESETTGF
+1417 VLNIESETSGF
-1428 ALRLER
+1428 GLRLER
-1434 MESNLKSVKDSL
+1434 MESNLKSVRDTL

-1452 GIKMR
+1452 GLKMR

>member
-41 SLSVRELLTNLP
+41 SLSVRDLLTNLP

-82 TNKAA
+82 TNNAA
-87 IKELEKEYARLE
+87 IKELEKEYARLG
-99 KEAAAAFQKGDDKT
+99 KEAGAAFMKGDDKT
-113 YRELTQQQVAIKK
+113 YRELTQQQQAIKK
-126 VISARKEMNRAA
+126 VISARKKMNRAA
-138 AETADELAAE
+138 AETADELAKE
-148 ERRMKEEA
+148 EKRMKEEA
-156 KQVEGT
+156 KAAEES
-162 AKAHISLRQRI
+162 AKSQTSLRQRL
-173 RELKM
+173 REVKL
-178 ELVEM
+178 ELVEL
-183 EATGQR
+183 EAAGQR
-189 GTAEYRALQEEAAAL
+189 GTAEYRALQEDAAAL

-274 QVQETLNK
+274 QVQATLNK

-297 WNKLLAVGTGEQIAA
+297 WNKLLAVGTGQQIAET
-312 AAATGAATAAATANA
+312 AATGAATAAATANA
-327 AATTAEAE
+327 TATTAEAE
-335 SKTAASAAATGKVGA
+335 SKAAASAAATGKVGA
-350 EVADTAA
+350 EIADTAA
-357 TSANAVAATA
+357 TGANAVAAGA
-367 GTTAN
+367 GATAN

-383 AAIASI
+383 AAISSI

-402 IGVISHFIGKANE
+402 IGVISHFIDKANE
-415 ASKRLEEQQELLKE
+415 ASKRLEEQQELVKE
-429 GRKAYAEASMEL
+429 GRKAYAEASMEIQ
-441 ENYIAR
+441 NYTAR
-447 IETFN
+447 IESFN
-452 GTKAQEKKLVEELNQ
+452 GTKAQEKQLVEELNQ

-478 LSQWKTV
+478 LSQWKSV
-485 LQTKGQAYCQMLL
+485 LQTKGQAYCKMLL

-504 AILNKYTEA
+504 AILNKYTES
-513 YIHLLE
+513 YINLLE

-527 DFDDRWYEFWNW
+527 EFDHWYQT
-539 GGKGDAEKRADA
+539 KAGDQAARRKA
-551 IAEAQAEVNKWE
+551 IAEAQAEVDRWE
-563 TQYKTLQNQIRE
+563 TQYKDLQNQIRE

-588 KAVTIGDGKSG
+588 KSVTIGGGSG
-599 GTPFDPKKASAEQKL
+599 SSFDPKKATSEQKL

-644 GLMRELNEIRRSTH
+644 GLMRELNEIRRGTR

-665 EQLNKLAEVRRDAA
+665 EQLNKLAEVRRDTA
-679 KQIYMS
+679 KQLYMS

-696 SENGGKTLQ
+696 SDNGKKTLQ

-710 IYEENPAI
+710 IYEENPEI
-718 QTEFQRVWEQ
+718 QAEFQRVWEQ
-728 IVQNG
+728 IVKNG
-733 ENAIRDTRQRYN
+733 EEAISAARQSYN
-745 DAWIDEFGTLQ
+745 DAWIDEFGTLE

-764 EWRKRLNEIPE
+764 EWTKKLNSIPA
-775 EYLPAAIDKM
+775 EYLPAAIQQM
-785 EKEFAALGSERFKK
+785 EEAFAALGSERFKK

-832 KESMS
+832 KDSMS

-845 EAIAKMEEEI
+845 KAITKMEEEI
-855 ANRNPFSAVLKSL
+855 ANRNPFAAMLKSL
-868 ADLKK
+868 SDLKSAK
-873 SKTEYVEA
+873 AEYIDA
-881 LAAWKTAQEELNAAE
+881 LSAWKTAQEELNAANV
-896 QEFNAALAA
+896 EFNEALAA
-905 KNEIL
+905 KNEIIS
-910 EQIDNGELV
+910 QIDNGELV
-919 EGCEELTAA
+919 EGCDELTEA
-928 ETRLQEARNNSQKA
+928 ETRLQNARTRSQQA
-942 QEKNNAAEQRTLR
+942 TEKNNAAEQRTLR
-955 ARNGITASYKNLAS
+955 ARNGITASYKNFAS
-969 SLTKVGGVVTDVANR
+969 SLKNVGGVVTDVATR
-984 SKTLASI
+984 SKALASI

-1014 STVIDSIGDLGKDVA
+1014 ETVIDSLGDLGKDVA
-1029 EGVETAVEASA
+1029 EGVETAVEATA
-1040 QGAATAA
+1040 QGATAA
-1047 ATGATAISTIEK
+1047 TATGATAISTIEK

-1104 LDNRDTVRLQKN
+1104 LDNQETVRLQRN
-1116 ADDAIARLR
+1116 ADDAIARLK
-1125 KSYSEAR
+1125 KSYVEAR
-1132 EEVLRLHGVTAQS
+1132 QEVLALHGITAQS

-1168 IADYWANVSYS
+1168 IADYWANVSYT

-1227 KNKIAEIAEEMATI
+1227 KNKIAEIAEEMVTI

-1252 TAQDLASE
+1252 TASDLSSE
-1260 LGDAFFEAAKAG
+1260 LGNAFFEAAKAG

-1298 YLEPE
+1298 FLEPE
-1303 IGKIFDKYK
+1303 IGKIFDRYK
-1312 AQWFKNG
+1312 QKWFPNG
-1319 EFAGIDAVKDS
+1319 QFAGIDAVIAS
-1330 AQNMAND
+1330 AQGMSAD
-1337 LNRVGDIFNQIYG
+1337 LNRAGEIFNQIYS
-1350 GLSENLQ
+1350 GLNQGLQ
-1357 DLFSSTED
+1357 DLFAPTEE
-1365 ASREASQKGI
+1365 ASREASEKGI

-1407 VVTSN
+1407 VVTAN
-1412 LILQS
+1412 LILES
-1417 VLNIESETTGF
+1417 VLNIESETSGF
-1428 ALRLER
+1428 GLRLER
-1434 MESNLKSVKDSL
+1434 METSLKSVRETL
-1446 DDINLK
+1446 DEINLK
-1452 GIKMR
+1452 GLKMR

>member
-41 SLSVRELLTNLP
+41 SLSVRDLLTNLP

-82 TNKAA
+82 TNNAA
-87 IKELEKEYARLE
+87 IKELEKEYARLG
-99 KEAAAAFQKGDDKT
+99 KEAGAAFMKGDDKT
-113 YRELTQQQVAIKK
+113 YRELTQQQQAIKK

-138 AETADELAAE
+138 AETADELAKE
-148 ERRMKEEA
+148 EKRMKEEA
-156 KQVEGT
+156 KAAEES
-162 AKAHISLRQRI
+162 AKSQTSLRQRL
-173 RELKM
+173 REVKL
-178 ELVEM
+178 ELVEL
-183 EATGQR
+183 EAAGQR

-224 MQGIIS
+224 IQGIIS
-230 GLTGVSGAFTAAQGA
+230 GLTGVSGAFTAAQGT

-274 QVQETLNK
+274 QVQATLNK

-297 WNKLLAVGTGEQIAA
+297 WNKLLAVGTGQQIAET
-312 AAATGAATAAATANA
+312 AATGAATAAATANA

-335 SKTAASAAATGKVGA
+335 SKAAASAAATGKVGA
-350 EVADTAA
+350 EIADTAA
-357 TSANAVAATA
+357 TGANAVAAGA
-367 GTTAN
+367 GATAN

-383 AAIASI
+383 AAISSI

-402 IGVISHFIGKANE
+402 IGVISHFIDKANE
-415 ASKRLEEQQELLKE
+415 ASKRLEEQQELVKE
-429 GRKAYAEASMEL
+429 GRKAYAEASMEIQ
-441 ENYIAR
+441 NYTAR
-447 IETFN
+447 IESFN
-452 GTKAQEKKLVEELNQ
+452 GTKAQEKQLVEELNQ

-478 LSQWKTV
+478 LSQWKSV
-485 LQTKGQAYCQMLL
+485 LQTKGQAYCKMLL

-504 AILNKYTEA
+504 AILNKYTES
-513 YIHLLE
+513 YINLLE
-519 TKEKAENG
+519 TKEKAA
-527 DFDDRWYEFWNW
+527 RR
-539 GGKGDAEKRADA
+539 KA
-551 IAEAQAEVNKWE
+551 IAEAQAEVDRWE
-563 TQYKTLQNQIRE
+563 TQYKDLQNQIRE

-588 KAVTIGDGKSG
+588 KSVTIGGSG
-599 GTPFDPKKASAEQKL
+599 SSFDPKKATSEQKL

-644 GLMRELNEIRRSTH
+644 GLMRELNEIRRGTR

-665 EQLNKLAEVRRDAA
+665 EQLNKLAEVRRDTA
-679 KQIYMS
+679 KQLYMS

-696 SENGGKTLQ
+696 SDNGKKTLQ

-710 IYEENPAI
+710 IYEENPEI
-718 QTEFQRVWEQ
+718 QAEFQRVWEQ
-728 IVQNG
+728 IVKNG
-733 ENAIRDTRQRYN
+733 EEAISAARQSYN
-745 DAWIDEFGTLQ
+745 DAWIDEFGTLE

-764 EWRKRLNEIPE
+764 EWTKKLNSIPA
-775 EYLPAAIDKM
+775 EYLPAAIQQM
-785 EKEFAALGSERFKK
+785 EEAFAALGSERFKK

-832 KESMS
+832 KDSMS

-845 EAIAKMEEEI
+845 EAITKMEEEI
-855 ANRNPFSAVLKSL
+855 ANRNPFAAMLKSL
-868 ADLKK
+868 SDLKSAK
-873 SKTEYVEA
+873 AEYIDA
-881 LAAWKTAQEELNAAE
+881 LSAWKTAQEELNAANV
-896 QEFNAALAA
+896 EFNEALAA
-905 KNEIL
+905 KNEIIS
-910 EQIDNGELV
+910 QIDNGELV
-919 EGCEELTAA
+919 EGCDELTEA
-928 ETRLQEARNNSQKA
+928 ETRLQNARTRSQQA
-942 QEKNNAAEQRTLR
+942 TEKNNAAEQRTLR
-955 ARNGITASYKNLAS
+955 ARNGITASYKNFAS
-969 SLTKVGGVVTDVANR
+969 SLKNVGGVVTDVATR
-984 SKTLASI
+984 SKALASI

-1014 STVIDSIGDLGKDVA
+1014 EGVIDSLGDLGKDVA
-1029 EGVETAVEASA
+1029 EGVETAVEATA
-1040 QGAATAA
+1040 QGATAAA

-1104 LDNRDTVRLQKN
+1104 LDNQETVRLQRN
-1116 ADDAIARLR
+1116 ADDAIARLK
-1125 KSYSEAR
+1125 KSYVEAR
-1132 EEVLRLHGVTAQS
+1132 QEVLALHGITAQS

-1168 IADYWANVSYS
+1168 IADYWANVSYT

-1252 TAQDLASE
+1252 TASDLSSE
-1260 LGDAFFEAAKAG
+1260 LGNAFFEAAKAG

-1298 YLEPE
+1298 FLEPE
-1303 IGKIFDKYK
+1303 IGKIFDRYK
-1312 AQWFKNG
+1312 QKWFPNG
-1319 EFAGIDAVKDS
+1319 QFAGIDAVIAS
-1330 AQNMAND
+1330 AQGMSAD
-1337 LNRVGDIFNQIYG
+1337 LNRAGEIFNQIYS
-1350 GLSENLQ
+1350 GLNQGLQ
-1357 DLFSSTED
+1357 DLFAPTEE
-1365 ASREASQKGI
+1365 ASREASEKGI

-1407 VVTSN
+1407 VVTAN
-1412 LILQS
+1412 LILES
-1417 VLNIESETTGF
+1417 VLNIESETSGF
-1428 ALRLER
+1428 GLRLER
-1434 MESNLKSVKDSL
+1434 METSLKSVRETL
-1446 DDINLK
+1446 DEINLK
-1452 GIKMR
+1452 GLKMR

>member
-41 SLSVRELLTNLP
+41 SLSVRDLLTNLP

-82 TNKAA
+82 TNNAA
-87 IKELEKEYARLE
+87 IKELEKEYARLG
-99 KEAAAAFQKGDDKT
+99 KEAGAAFMKGDDKT
-113 YRELTQQQVAIKK
+113 YRELTQQQQAIKK

-138 AETADELAAE
+138 AETADELAKE
-148 ERRMKEEA
+148 EKRMKEEA
-156 KQVEGT
+156 KAAEES
-162 AKAHISLRQRI
+162 AKSQTSLRQRL
-173 RELKM
+173 REVKL
-178 ELVEM
+178 ELVEL
-183 EATGQR
+183 EAAGQR

-224 MQGIIS
+224 MEGIIS

-274 QVQETLNK
+274 QVQATLNK

-297 WNKLLAVGTGEQIAA
+297 WNKLLAVGTGQQIAET
-312 AAATGAATAAATANA
+312 AATGAATAAATANA
-327 AATTAEAE
+327 TATTAEAE
-335 SKTAASAAATGKVGA
+335 SKAAASAAATGKVGA
-350 EVADTAA
+350 EIADTAA
-357 TSANAVAATA
+357 TGANAVAAGA
-367 GTTAN
+367 GATAN

-383 AAIASI
+383 AAISSI

-402 IGVISHFIGKANE
+402 IGVISHFIDKANE
-415 ASKRLEEQQELLKE
+415 ASKRLEEQQELVKE
-429 GRKAYAEASMEL
+429 GRKAYAEASMEIQ
-441 ENYIAR
+441 NYTAR
-447 IETFN
+447 IESFN
-452 GTKAQEKKLVEELNQ
+452 GTKAQEKQLVEELNQ

-478 LSQWKTV
+478 LSQWKSV
-485 LQTKGQAYCQMLL
+485 LQTKGQAYCKMLL

-504 AILNKYTEA
+504 AILNKYTES
-513 YIHLLE
+513 YINLLE

-527 DFDDRWYEFWNW
+527 EFDHWYQT
-539 GGKGDAEKRADA
+539 KAGDQAARRKA
-551 IAEAQAEVNKWE
+551 IAEAQAEVDRWE
-563 TQYKTLQNQIRE
+563 TQYKDLQNQIRE

-588 KAVTIGDGKSG
+588 KSVTIGGGSG
-599 GTPFDPKKASAEQKL
+599 SSFDPKKATSEQKL

-644 GLMRELNEIRRSTH
+644 GLMRELNEIRRGTR

-665 EQLNKLAEVRRDAA
+665 EQLNKLAEVRRDTA
-679 KQIYMS
+679 KQLYMS

-696 SENGGKTLQ
+696 SDNGKKTLQ

-710 IYEENPAI
+710 IYEENPEI
-718 QTEFQRVWEQ
+718 QAEFQRVWEQ
-728 IVQNG
+728 IVKNG
-733 ENAIRDTRQRYN
+733 EEAISAARQSYN
-745 DAWIDEFGTLQ
+745 DAWIDEFGTLE

-764 EWRKRLNEIPE
+764 EWTKKLNSIPA
-775 EYLPAAIDKM
+775 EYLPAAIQQM
-785 EKEFAALGSERFKK
+785 EEAFAALGSERFKK

-832 KESMS
+832 KDSMS

-845 EAIAKMEEEI
+845 KAITKMEEEI
-855 ANRNPFSAVLKSL
+855 ANRNPFAAMLKSL
-868 ADLKK
+868 SDLKSAK
-873 SKTEYVEA
+873 AEYIDA
-881 LAAWKTAQEELNAAE
+881 LSAWKTAQEELNAANV
-896 QEFNAALAA
+896 EFNEALAA
-905 KNEIL
+905 KNEIIS
-910 EQIDNGELV
+910 QIDNGELV
-919 EGCEELTAA
+919 EGCDELTEA
-928 ETRLQEARNNSQKA
+928 ETRLQNARTRSQQA
-942 QEKNNAAEQRTLR
+942 TEKNNAAEQRTLR
-955 ARNGITASYKNLAS
+955 ARNGITASYKNFAS
-969 SLTKVGGVVTDVANR
+969 SLKNVGGVVTDVATR
-984 SKTLASI
+984 SKALASI

-1014 STVIDSIGDLGKDVA
+1014 ETVIDSLGDLGKDVA
-1029 EGVETAVEASA
+1029 EGVETAVEATA
-1040 QGAATAA
+1040 QGATAA
-1047 ATGATAISTIEK
+1047 TATGATAISTIEK

-1104 LDNRDTVRLQKN
+1104 LDNQETVRLQRN
-1116 ADDAIARLR
+1116 ADDAIARLK
-1125 KSYSEAR
+1125 KSYVEAR
-1132 EEVLRLHGVTAQS
+1132 QEVLALHGITAQS

-1168 IADYWANVSYS
+1168 IADYWANVSYTT
-1179 ADKALGSA
+1179 DKALGSA

-1227 KNKIAEIAEEMATI
+1227 KNKIAEIAEEMVTI

-1252 TAQDLASE
+1252 TASDLSSE
-1260 LGDAFFEAAKAG
+1260 LGNAFFEAAKAG

-1298 YLEPE
+1298 FLEPE
-1303 IGKIFDKYK
+1303 IGKIFDRYK
-1312 AQWFKNG
+1312 QKWFPNG
-1319 EFAGIDAVKDS
+1319 QFAGIDAVIAS
-1330 AQNMAND
+1330 AQGMSAD
-1337 LNRVGDIFNQIYG
+1337 LNRAGEIFNQIYS
-1350 GLSENLQ
+1350 GLNQGLQ
-1357 DLFSSTED
+1357 DLFAPTEE
-1365 ASREASQKGI
+1365 ASREASEKGI

-1407 VVTSN
+1407 VVTAN
-1412 LILQS
+1412 LILES
-1417 VLNIESETTGF
+1417 VLNIESETSGF
-1428 ALRLER
+1428 GLRLER
-1434 MESNLKSVKDSL
+1434 METSLKSVRETL
-1446 DDINLK
+1446 DEINLK
-1452 GIKMR
+1452 GLKMR